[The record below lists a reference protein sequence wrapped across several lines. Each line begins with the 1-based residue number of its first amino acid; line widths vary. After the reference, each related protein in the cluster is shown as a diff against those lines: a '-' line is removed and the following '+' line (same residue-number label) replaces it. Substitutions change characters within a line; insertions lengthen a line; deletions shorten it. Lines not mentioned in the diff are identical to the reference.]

1 MTIRTNSQ
9 TAITLDNEHCR
20 GMENVGS
27 FMCFTLR
34 IPAEI
39 EYEDVESAELWVYK
53 QPHIINTGKHSFLVS
68 EIENWDTKSIMKPFA
83 IQDTNDTGN

>member
-1 MTIRTNSQ
+1 
-9 TAITLDNEHCR
+9 
-20 GMENVGS
+20 MENVGS

-83 IQDTNDTGN
+83 IQDTNDTGNWITLCTLIYLYRCT